1 VRADAEHP
9 DTSHCFH
16 VSFVDTNDNVIIERR
31 YVAWPHAHI
40 ISPSIVGSRQ
50 RPGWALKSRRLDL
63 EVRPGA
69 RLNDFAQLLRV
80 SDLMANDI
88 GHLGVW
94 LGNHRVFRSAS
105 PKRSCDVM
113 HDIDIFVGERLA

>member
-1 VRADAEHP
+1 MRADAEHP
-9 DTSHCFH
+9 NTSHYFR

-31 YVAWPHAHI
+31 YVTWPHAHI
-40 ISPSIVGSRQ
+40 ISPSIISLRQ
-50 RPGWALKSRRLDL
+50 APGWARKTQRLDL
-63 EVRPGA
+63 DVRPGA

-80 SDLMANDI
+80 GDLMSNDC

-94 LGNHRVFRSAS
+94 LGNHCVFRSAS

-113 HDIDIFVGERLA
+113 YDVDVFIGERLA